1 MFFSAIIQLLSKI
14 FLFTGKIERKNSFE
28 KPLSPKEEHEMFVRL
43 ARGDSEAEEK
53 LIKHNLRLVAHIA
66 NKYKGDYDS
75 DDLISIGSIG
85 LLKAVKKY
93 DYTKGNNFSTF
104 ASRCIENEILMMFR
118 SEKKHLQAVS
128 FEDKIGS
135 DKDGNEVSLLD
146 VLQSNENVELTAE
159 KALLKKTIQNL
170 ISNSLDERE
179 QKIINMRFGLNG
191 YFPHT
196 QREVAKKL
204 NITRSYVS
212 RLEKKALDILKQKID

>member
-1 MFFSAIIQLLSKI
+1 MFFCALIQLLSKI
-14 FLFTGKIERKNSFE
+14 FLFTGKINRKNSFE
-28 KPLSPKEEHEMFVRL
+28 KPLSAAEEKDCFIKL

-66 NKYKGDYDS
+66 GKYKGQYDT

-118 SEKKHLQAVS
+118 AEKKHLQTVS
-128 FEDKIGS
+128 FEDKIGM
-135 DKDGNEVSLLD
+135 DKDGNEVNLLD
-146 VLQSNENVELTAE
+146 VIQSNESVELSAE
-159 KALLKKTIQNL
+159 KMMLKKTMQNL
-170 ISNSLDERE
+170 ILQYLSDRE
-179 QKIINMRFGLNG
+179 QRIINMRFGLNG

-196 QREVAKKL
+196 QKEVAKKM

-212 RLEKKALDILKQKID
+212 RLEKKALEILRAKID

>member
-1 MFFSAIIQLLSKI
+1 MFFYALVQLLSKI
-14 FLFTGKIERKNSFE
+14 FLFTGKLNRKNSFE
-28 KPLSPKEEHEMFVRL
+28 KPLSAAEEKECFIKL
-43 ARGDSEAEEK
+43 SRGDTEAEEK

-66 NKYKGDYDS
+66 GKYKGQYDA

-118 SEKKHLQAVS
+118 VEKKHSQTLS
-128 FEDKIGS
+128 FEDKIGM
-135 DKDGNEVSLLD
+135 DKDGNEVNLFD
-146 VLQSNENVELTAE
+146 VIQSNENVELNAE
-159 KALLKKTIQNL
+159 KIMLKKTMQNL
-170 ISNSLDERE
+170 VSSYLSDRE
-179 QKIINMRFGLNG
+179 QRIINMRFGLNG

-196 QREVAKKL
+196 QKEVAKKM

-212 RLEKKALDILKQKID
+212 RLEKKALEILREHMD